1 MCEGVEGAVKI
12 VATLA
17 EEGCTREMLESA
29 ASALE
34 LICGLEISETDPAKL
49 VEMAAGCGS
58 EKAAKVAEIV
68 RRACLGQT

>member
-1 MCEGVEGAVKI
+1 MCEGVEGAIRI

-34 LICGLEISETDPAKL
+34 LICGTEVDDAEPAKL
-49 VEMAAGCGS
+49 VELAARCGS
-58 EKAAKVAEIV
+58 EKAARVAEIV
-68 RRACLGQT
+68 RRACLG